1 MTFGEKLQL
10 LRKQRKLSQEDLAQ
24 KLLISRQT
32 VSLWEKNQTLPTID
46 NLIRLK
52 EIFEIPIDDFLSDDA
67 DQENAY
73 APPVEIPLLRIDFRL
88 TKEEFSKARAYAY
101 IRAVLPNAVFFLCL
115 LFSCFFLWKNSNE
128 NGQFFISFGFAIL
141 LITKII
147 ILIRNAKGWNK
158 SLENV
163 EEKTYVYELYPD
175 RLVYVVKRNHVTQTQ
190 LTILPTEVKGI
201 RKTKR
206 FRFFVFKN
214 SLFLIPAPLVDE
226 NPPLVKFFTDCTTS
240 HKAAQK
246 SRPSK
251 KRSPKNK
258 FFSVFL
264 IILSIASLFGAML
277 VMLGLT
283 NINHKEIENA
293 WVFFLFLPAP
303 IASIAFGII
312 GNKKGYGNTPNVGVG
327 IAMAVLMTIYGCF
340 SFIFGAIYSNS
351 YAYVDNAATTIG
363 ISLPEKGSSRTQTF
377 SGGTAIDGKTL
388 YYYTDVYYTDSE
400 AEKFEAE
407 FSDVYWKTEF
417 PTTLATLSNV
427 YYIGKKDEI
436 DYRLLYNV
444 TTKEYNISPAK
455 SGVYRFIYIVYD
467 TNENHLQIIEYD
479 LNYVI

>member
-1 MTFGEKLQL
+1 M
-10 LRKQRKLSQEDLAQ
+10 
-24 KLLISRQT
+24 
-32 VSLWEKNQTLPTID
+32 
-46 NLIRLK
+46 
-52 EIFEIPIDDFLSDDA
+52 
-67 DQENAY
+67 
-73 APPVEIPLLRIDFRL
+73 
-88 TKEEFSKARAYAY
+88 
-101 IRAVLPNAVFFLCL
+101 
-115 LFSCFFLWKNSNE
+115 
-128 NGQFFISFGFAIL
+128 
-141 LITKII
+141 ITKII